1 MLEQY
6 FEVDEKRI
14 GYFFGLVIGAV
25 VVVTLIYWLV
35 FGFNRWTGEMQ
46 RASDMMLAGVAAP
59 VGQVYAAPTGQ
70 AYTAPVGQAYT
81 APSIAGQ
88 YVCPRDGAVGL
99 PRFDANG
106 VPHCPLDGQVM
117 SFVPAQSGGMLPAAA
132 PG

>member
-6 FEVDEKRI
+6 FNVDEKRI

-59 VGQVYAAPTGQ
+59 EGQVYSAPAGQ
-70 AYTAPVGQAYT
+70 AYTAPA
-81 APSIAGQ
+81 IAGQ